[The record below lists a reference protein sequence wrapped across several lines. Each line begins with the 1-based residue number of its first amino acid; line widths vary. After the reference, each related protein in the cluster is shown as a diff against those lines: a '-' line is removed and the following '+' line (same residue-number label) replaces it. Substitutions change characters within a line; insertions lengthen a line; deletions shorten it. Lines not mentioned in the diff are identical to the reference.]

1 MSAKF
6 AGAVAMISLALSVP
20 LSVASQN
27 EMHPVHAKGSF
38 EIGAQGKHTWTFDYS
53 LQSPRGASS

>member
-53 LQSPRGASS
+53 LQ